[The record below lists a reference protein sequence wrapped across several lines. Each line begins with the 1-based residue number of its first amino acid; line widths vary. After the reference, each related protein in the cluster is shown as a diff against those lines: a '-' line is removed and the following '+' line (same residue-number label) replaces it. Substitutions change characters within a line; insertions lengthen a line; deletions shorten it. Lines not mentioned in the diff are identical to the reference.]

1 MYSLKY
7 VFKVKIN
14 LNDCYWFIY
23 LGFIVLFRFVK
34 DLGIGGENFDLFIV
48 YGFFLVFR
56 YYYVF

>member
-1 MYSLKY
+1 MI
-7 VFKVKIN
+7 VIG
-14 LNDCYWFIY
+14 LNF
-23 LGFIVLFRFVK
+23 VLFRFVK

>member
-1 MYSLKY
+1 MIVSG
-7 VFKVKIN
+7 
-14 LNDCYWFIY
+14 LNF
-23 LGFIVLFRFVK
+23 FLFRFVK